1 MKKFLTFLVL
11 GLLWCNTS
19 FSKDVKAAVWSNSLE
34 THLTNVCQ
42 YLVLYVQCPKMLRQM
57 LITDQLI
64 LI

>member
-19 FSKDVKAAVWSNSLE
+19 FSKDVKEQFGQMSLE

-42 YLVLYVQCPKMLRQM
+42 YLVLYVQCPKLLRQM